1 MASGDWRRKRKVKEE
16 VSGVTVPRQS
26 RDLIDRRAIQ
36 LCQCRLFQ
44 SLETYRKIAVTKD
57 LQVEIQSS
65 F

>member
-36 LCQCRLFQ
+36 LSQ
-44 SLETYRKIAVTKD
+44 
-57 LQVEIQSS
+57 
-65 F
+65 